1 MINCI
6 IIDDEQHAI
15 DLLTHHIRQTPFL
28 NLLYS
33 TTDPLEGLQLLH
45 QHKVDLIFL
54 DVQMPS
60 MTGIDFIKT
69 INGNARSYLLL
80 PIANMPWKGL
90 KMKLWTTCLNPYPSP
105 ASLKAPSG
113 R

>member
-6 IIDDEQHAI
+6 VIDDEQHAI
-15 DLLTHHIRQTPFL
+15 DLLTHHIGKTPFL
-28 NLLYS
+28 NLLYT
-33 TTDPLEGLQLLH
+33 TTDPVEGLQLLN

-60 MTGIDFIKT
+60 MTGIDFIKA
-69 INGNARSYLLL
+69 INGKSKVILTTAYSEYAMEGFENEVVDYLLK
-80 PIANMPWKGL
+80 PISFARFIKG
-90 KMKLWTTCLNPYPSP
+90 
-105 ASLKAPSG
+105 AQ